1 MFFGRWEPI
10 SEPVEVISEFY
21 GGQVFVVKRRLSH
34 FCKRKKPEKNKKMN
48 SMNWLF
54 GWLVGWLVG
63 YSVRW
68 RTVVTTSEFKIKGVT
83 DLAFILRA
91 RCGWDYFVQLL
102 WFSSSF
108 PISYNTIFF

>member
-21 GGQVFVVKRRLSH
+21 GGQVFVVKSRLSH
-34 FCKRKKPEKNKKMN
+34 FCERKNPEKKNKKIN
-48 SMNWLF
+48 SMN
-54 GWLVGWLVG
+54 WLVGWLVG

-68 RTVVTTSEFKIKGVT
+68 RTVVTTSEFNIKGVT
-83 DLAFILRA
+83 DLAFIPRA

-108 PISYNTIFF
+108 PICYNTIFF